1 MHHALRG
8 IKAWKQGV
16 IMKLLKNRLLA
27 ARAIWSFV
35 DLVRNPDH
43 LDRVFEIAD
52 AMSEQRKDV
61 IEKMRDHF
69 AQDPRGAAALR
80 EKRRL
85 AIRLHE
91 LDTLPP
97 GTLGRTY
104 AEHMRK
110 NGLDPAAI
118 PTLVSQTE
126 LEFVRAHLYETHDVW
141 HAVTGFTTDVAGELG
156 LQAFYA
162 AQAPGGLPLTLL
174 AMGLLNT
181 AIFAMGE
188 RERRFEAI
196 TRGWQMGKRARQLF
210 GVPWD
215 ELWARPIGE
224 VREMLAIV
232 PVVRDAGREP
242 ELASAA

>member
-1 MHHALRG
+1 
-8 IKAWKQGV
+8 
-16 IMKLLKNRLLA
+16 MKLLKNRLLA
-27 ARAIWSFV
+27 ARAVWSFV

-80 EKRRL
+80 ERRRL
-85 AIRLHE
+85 AIRLSE
-91 LDTLPP
+91 LDALPP

-104 AEHMRK
+104 ADHMRK

-118 PTLVSQTE
+118 PSLVSQTD

-196 TRGWQMGKRARQLF
+196 TRGWQMGTRARQLF

-224 VREMLAIV
+224 VREMFAIV
-232 PVVRDAGREP
+232 PAVLDAGREP